1 MTCEEQYINDLLPVT
16 ADEALMSLKNEFN
29 KSNKSN
35 NKKIMSDF
43 IRIHGFY
50 DNPTCII
57 KKSDIQWI
65 VPFKDDDF
73 NYKRVGSEITLANGR
88 KFKTAESVDK
98 IWEMLKD

>member
-1 MTCEEQYINDLLPVT
+1 MTEPYKTDTIS

-29 KSNKSN
+29 KSN
-35 NKKIMSDF
+35 NKKIMNDF

-57 KKSDIQWI
+57 KRSEITWV
-65 VPFKDDDF
+65 VPFRDDSV
-73 NYKRVGSEITLANGR
+73 RRTGAEITLANGR

-98 IWEMLKD
+98 IWEMLNK